1 MAHLV
6 EQMAYVGA
14 TPWHGLGSRL
24 SPKQPL
30 EVWQREAG
38 MDWQIQESPVHFK
51 SDAIGH
57 LGSIHTFPEQK
68 VLYRSDTKA
77 PLSVVALARG
87 VLLERRLQ
95 FIGYTDVAHHQ
106 AALLV
111 LEYAVDPGQWPV
123 SGCGLHRF
131 VHVQGVH
138 AGRIESF
145 LSRTITRLSG
155 SSVHEKRWHHCLKG
169 TFF

>member
-51 SDAIGH
+51 S
-57 LGSIHTFPEQK
+57 
-68 VLYRSDTKA
+68 
-77 PLSVVALARG
+77 
-87 VLLERRLQ
+87 
-95 FIGYTDVAHHQ
+95 
-106 AALLV
+106 
-111 LEYAVDPGQWPV
+111 
-123 SGCGLHRF
+123 
-131 VHVQGVH
+131 
-138 AGRIESF
+138 
-145 LSRTITRLSG
+145 
-155 SSVHEKRWHHCLKG
+155 
-169 TFF
+169 

>member
-1 MAHLV
+1 MATI
-6 EQMAYVGA
+6 AKD
-14 TPWHGLGSRL
+14 LGSRL
-24 SPKQPL
+24 A
-30 EVWQREAG
+30 EV
-38 MDWQIQESPVHFK
+38 P
-51 SDAIGH
+51 
-57 LGSIHTFPEQK
+57 GSIKEI
-68 VLYRSDTKA
+68 S
-77 PLSVVALARG
+77 LSSQVVTMQVIVRIALARG

-111 LEYAVDPGQWPV
+111 LEYAADPGQWPA

>member
-1 MAHLV
+1 MADAGAVIGTVPNHLFIV
-6 EQMAYVGA
+6 VILRLYLASAAAKAMATIA
-14 TPWHGLGSRL
+14 KDLGSRL
-24 SPKQPL
+24 A
-30 EVWQREAG
+30 EV
-38 MDWQIQESPVHFK
+38 P
-51 SDAIGH
+51 
-57 LGSIHTFPEQK
+57 GSIKEI
-68 VLYRSDTKA
+68 S
-77 PLSVVALARG
+77 LSSQVVTMQVIVRIALARG